1 MTQCPQC
8 GKTVKTKRGLTK
20 HLSGGAKYGGHDIAL
35 DQAVLLVAEASE
47 VTVPAQ
53 NVEAPRPI
61 DVPEHMKSGFFYRSL
76 SHVVENKDLPKYQFE
91 RIIDF
96 CLGIF
101 IPRILEA
108 QRQTA
113 VHLVTQEFPLK
124 KADNY
129 QSTNMDYVLY
139 QEAAGGGSGRWLF
152 LELKT
157 DPRSVR
163 FDQNDI
169 YNRLMES
176 GRSMR
181 ELVDD
186 VRAIQTRSSQPLKY
200 EEHVERLAPFNR
212 HLVEPIELLFMSPVH
227 VEVPGAERT
236 PETIL
241 FRDLQDLDLAEFDD
255 EWDLF
260 KAVAIPKLL

>member
-1 MTQCPQC
+1 MRCPKC
-8 GKTVKTKRGLTK
+8 GTLTKTARGLTR
-20 HLSGGAKYGGHDIAL
+20 HLTGGAKYGGHDIPL

-47 VTVPAQ
+47 VSVPAQ
-53 NVEAPRPI
+53 NVETPRPI

-113 VHLVTQEFPLK
+113 VQLVTQEFPLK
-124 KADNY
+124 KPDNY

-139 QEAAGGGSGRWLF
+139 QEAAGGSSGRWLF

-181 ELVDD
+181 ELVQEI
-186 VRAIQTRSSQPLKY
+186 REIQAQSSQPEKY
-200 EEHVERLAPFNR
+200 EEPLERLAPYDS
-212 HLVEPIELLFMSPVH
+212 HLEEPIELLFMSPVPVH
-227 VEVPGAERT
+227 VPGAEKE
-236 PETIL
+236 PEVIL
-241 FRDLQDLDLAEFDD
+241 FRNLQDLDLTEFDD

-260 KAVAIPKLL
+260 KALAIPQLL